1 MTRKMAPV
9 EEQLYVLMSGVDYG
23 DAGLYKTFSAELKNL
38 LEEDRPLK
46 VYLGIDPTASS
57 LTLGHAVPL
66 RKLSQFQ
73 QFGHSAIFLIGD
85 ATALIGDP
93 SDKNKLRPQ
102 LTSHDIKANE
112 EAYFSQATKFLHPKE
127 TDLRHNSEWYSDLK

>member
-66 RKLSQFQ
+66 RKLSQ
-73 QFGHSAIFLIGD
+73 SFLS
-85 ATALIGDP
+85 LFEMLLF
-93 SDKNKLRPQ
+93 N
-102 LTSHDIKANE
+102 
-112 EAYFSQATKFLHPKE
+112 
-127 TDLRHNSEWYSDLK
+127 